1 MPLLPESKSPVS
13 IPNPIPKTIHFQRN
27 QQTGTHAM
35 SFHSLVLEDIRNDER
50 GRIKKTPFEHQL
62 DAFAALE
69 KCFDFESPKG
79 NGGLLVLPTG
89 AGKTFTSVK
98 WVCDNVVTRNIRV
111 LWLANSY
118 YLLDQAF
125 REIFHYA
132 RWIPEPRQTLN
143 IRLVSSNPSHDS
155 PSSILPTDDVVI
167 MTTPTAIKNLNSTA
181 EDKAG
186 KVVTTSFR
194 KWIEEGK
201 QHGLFVVLDEAHHA
215 PAHGCRNL
223 LIGSDAAQPG
233 IRTIVQRANLL
244 GLTATP
250 TYTDESRRGWLGKIF
265 EEGIIYQA
273 DKTKLT
279 AAGILSRP
287 NYIPRATG
295 KELHVPDNLYNHLV
309 REHKDLPEDI
319 VEILASD
326 SLRNDAI
333 VQEYVQ
339 NKDRYGKTLIFA
351 DRWYQCVYLKTKL
364 LERGI
369 RADAI
374 YSKIDADPGSAEGR
388 NQRTASDNERILNEF
403 RNGKD
408 EQGRDTLDVL
418 INVRMLTEGADV
430 PSVRTVFLTRQT
442 TSSILMTQMI
452 GRALRGRKSGGADEA
467 NIVMFMDEWK
477 RLIDWA
483 TPASLNGGTD
493 ESQVIRGYY
502 PLEYVSIRLVEE
514 LSRQINSGGE
524 IPSLPFRRIMPIG
537 WFQTEFVVAATEDGL
552 EETQAFV
559 EFVMVYEDTKA
570 KFDSFANHF
579 LQRMPAGWD
588 REFLSAEWMNPQVE
602 TWVGQF
608 FDRAADD
615 IGNTLDLD
623 LIRIARHI
631 AQKQSQPIF
640 HSFEERE
647 RYDLDGI
654 ARKRLRFNSLENDE
668 FLQQDFVKPGSLWK
682 VFYKSYERF
691 ATAFDGAMRRVLHE
705 QRHGSAAPVIPAP
718 KPRRKRE
725 LSESEKA
732 QVKKRDG
739 YQCLCCGAKGKG
751 IRLQIDHI
759 IPYNLGGETSV
770 ENSQTLCSVC
780 NRDKKLNELNFQ
792 QTASPLAA
800 ERELEPLSRM
810 GREDVAYSLT
820 RLVNSFYRCRAVC
833 HLGIHQRS
841 NGQFYSKWQIELFAG
856 NDPQWLSKHKKLLL
870 RHIQDDFG
878 CDWVTDIKIVGSM

>member
-1 MPLLPESKSPVS
+1 
-13 IPNPIPKTIHFQRN
+13 
-27 QQTGTHAM
+27 M
-35 SFHSLVLEDIRNDER
+35 SFHSIVLDDLRHNEE
-50 GRIKKTPFEHQL
+50 GRIRITPFEHQL
-62 DAFAALE
+62 DAFE
-69 KCFDFESPKG
+69 EMKKCFDFDKAKG
-79 NGGLLVLPTG
+79 IGGLLVLPTG
-89 AGKTFTSVK
+89 AGKTFTTVK
-98 WVCDNVVTRNIRV
+98 WVCDNVVSRNIRV

-155 PSSILPTDDVVI
+155 PSSILSTDDVVI
-167 MTTPTAIKNLNSTA
+167 MTTPTAIKNLNSIA
-181 EDKAG
+181 EDRSG
-186 KVVTTSFR
+186 KVVTTNFR
-194 KWIEEGK
+194 NWVEDGNKS
-201 QHGLFVVLDEAHHA
+201 GLFVVLDEAHHA
-215 PAHGCRNL
+215 PAHGCRHL
-223 LIGSDAAQPG
+223 LIGTDEAQPG
-233 IRTIVQRANLL
+233 IRTIVPRMNLL

-250 TYTDESRRGWLGKIF
+250 TYSDESRKGWLGKIF
-265 EEGIIYQA
+265 EAGIIYQA

-287 NYIPRATG
+287 NFIPRPTG
-295 KELHVPDNLYNHLV
+295 KELYVPDDLYNRLV

-319 VEILASD
+319 IEKLASD
-326 SLRNDAI
+326 SRRNDSI

-351 DRWYQCVYLKTKL
+351 DRWFQCVYLKTKL

-369 RADAI
+369 KADAV
-374 YSKIDADPGSAEGR
+374 YSRIDADPGSADGR

-403 RNGKD
+403 KNGKD
-408 EQGRDTLDVL
+408 KQGRDKLDVL

-430 PSVRTVFLTRQT
+430 PSIRTVFLTRQT
-442 TSSILMTQMI
+442 TSQILMTQMI
-452 GRALRGRKSGGADEA
+452 GRALRGRKAGGADEA

-493 ESQVIRGYY
+493 ESRVIRGYY

-514 LSRQINSGGE
+514 LSKQINSGGD
-524 IPSLPFRRIMPIG
+524 IPSPPFSRIMPIG
-537 WFQTEFVVAATEDGL
+537 WFQTEFVVAASNDEI

-559 EFVMVYEDTKA
+559 EFVMVYEDTKN
-570 KFDSFANHF
+570 KFESFVKHF
-579 LQRMPAGWD
+579 LRQMPEGWD
-588 REFLSAEWMNPQVE
+588 REFLPAEWIKPQVDA
-602 TWVGQF
+602 WVSQY
-608 FDRAADD
+608 FDRETDD

-631 AQKQSQPIF
+631 AQKQSKPQF
-640 HSFEERE
+640 HSFEERD

-654 ARKRLRFNSLENDE
+654 SRKRLRYNSLENDD
-668 FLQQDFVKPGSLWK
+668 FLQQDFRKPGSLWK
-682 VFYKSYERF
+682 IFYKSFDRF
-691 ATAFDGAMRRVLHE
+691 ATAFDGSMRRVLHE
-705 QRHGSAAPVIPAP
+705 QRHGSTPTALPAP

-725 LSESEKA
+725 LSEVEKE
-732 QVKKRDG
+732 QVKRRDG
-739 YQCLCCGAKGKG
+739 HKCLCCGAKGKG

-780 NRDKKLNELNFQ
+780 NRDKKLNELNFL
-792 QTASPLAA
+792 QTATPLAA
-800 ERELEPLSRM
+800 ERDLELLSRS

-820 RLVNSFYRCRAVC
+820 RLVNSFYRCHAVC
-833 HLGIHQRS
+833 HVRMHQRS
-841 NGQFYSKWQIELFAG
+841 NGQFYSKWQIELYSG
-856 NDPQWLSKHKKLLL
+856 NDPKWVSKHKKTLL
-870 RHIQDDFG
+870 RHIREDFG
-878 CDWVTDIKIVGSM
+878 CEWVKDIKIVGAE

>member
-1 MPLLPESKSPVS
+1 
-13 IPNPIPKTIHFQRN
+13 
-27 QQTGTHAM
+27 M
-35 SFHSLVLEDIRNDER
+35 SFHSLVLDDLRCDEKRRIR
-50 GRIKKTPFEHQL
+50 KTPFEHQL
-62 DAFAALE
+62 DAFEALT
-69 KCFDFESPKG
+69 KTFSVGSGKG
-79 NGGLLVLPTG
+79 KGGLLVLPTG
-89 AGKTFTSVK
+89 AGKTFTTVK
-98 WVCDNVVTRNIRV
+98 WVCDNIVPRGIRV

-125 REIFHYA
+125 REVLHYA
-132 RWIPEPRQTLN
+132 PWIPEPRQTLS

-155 PSSILPTDDVVI
+155 PSSILLTDDVVI
-167 MTTPTAIKNLNSTA
+167 MTTPTAIKNLTSNA
-181 EDKAG
+181 EDRSG
-186 KVVTTSFR
+186 KPVITSFR
-194 KWIEEGK
+194 KWVDEGNK
-201 QHGLFVVLDEAHHA
+201 SGLFVILDEAHHA
-215 PAHGCRNL
+215 PAYGCRHL
-223 LIGSDAAQPG
+223 LIGTDESQPG
-233 IRTIVQRANLL
+233 IRTIVQSTNLL

-265 EEGIIYQA
+265 EAGIIYQA
-273 DKTKLT
+273 DKKKLT

-287 NYIPRATG
+287 NYIPRPTG
-295 KELHVPDNLYNHLV
+295 KELYVPDDLYNRLV

-319 VEILASD
+319 IEKLAND
-326 SLRNDAI
+326 SRRNDAI

-339 NKDRYGKTLIFA
+339 NKERYGKTLIFA
-351 DRWYQCVYLKTKL
+351 DRWFQCVYLKTKL

-369 RADAI
+369 KADAV
-374 YSKIDADPGSAEGR
+374 YSRIDADPGSAEGR

-408 EQGRDTLDVL
+408 KHGKEALDVL

-442 TSSILMTQMI
+442 TSQILMTQMI
-452 GRALRGRKSGGADEA
+452 GRALRGRKAGGADEA

-493 ESQVIRGYY
+493 ESRVIRGYY

-524 IPSLPFRRIMPIG
+524 IPSPPFCRIMPIG

-559 EFVMVYEDTKA
+559 EFVMVYEETRD
-570 KFDSFANHF
+570 KFESFVKHF
-579 LQRMPAGWD
+579 VQQMPEGWD
-588 REFLSAEWMNPQVE
+588 REFLSPEWMKPQVE
-602 TWVGQF
+602 VWASQF
-608 FDRAADD
+608 FDRETDD
-615 IGNTLDLD
+615 IGSTLDLD

-631 AQKQSQPIF
+631 AQRQSEPSF

-647 RYDLDGI
+647 KYDLDCI
-654 ARKRLRFNSLENDE
+654 VRRRLRYNSLENDE
-668 FLQQDFVKPGSLWK
+668 FLQQDFGRPGSLWK
-682 VFYKSYERF
+682 IFYKSYERF

-705 QRHGSAAPVIPAP
+705 QRHGIASPVLPAS

-725 LSESEKA
+725 LSESEKE

-780 NRDKKLNELNFQ
+780 NRDKKLNELNFL

-800 ERELEPLSRM
+800 ERDLELLSRA

-833 HLGIHQRS
+833 HLHMHKRS
-841 NGQFYSKWQIELFAG
+841 NGQFYSKWGVELFSG
-856 NDPQWLSKHKKLLL
+856 NDPRWLNKHKRALLK
-870 RHIQDDFG
+870 HIQEDFG
-878 CDWVTDIKIVGSM
+878 CDWVTDIRIVGST